1 MTSHSNIEHKK
12 KHTQSKIYQAMS
24 TSSQIPLGRSHQISN
39 VTYRIKRLVEPVV
52 VVAVA
57 AAAVAAVA
65 VAVAGVVVVVVVY
78 VSVQNSGSL

>member
-1 MTSHSNIEHKK
+1 
-12 KHTQSKIYQAMS
+12 MS
-24 TSSQIPLGRSHQISN
+24 TSSQIPIGRSHQISN

-65 VAVAGVVVVVVVY
+65 VAVVVVVVVVY